1 LSFWVVN
8 QLVSSG
14 RAFVAAAAAGCV
26 LLQWPA
32 DRFCPFPG
40 DFAAIVA
47 LTVAQIWDG
56 LEKGKRGHMIGH
68 QEGKGG
74 CVRAA
79 FRKERGLCSDS
90 FQEEKVPVFN
100 LLSGGK
106 GCLCLSSHQE
116 DEKACVCQ
124 HRPVQWFNC

>member
-56 LEKGKRGHMIGH
+56 LEKGKRSHMIGH

-74 CVRAA
+74 CVRVAFRRERGAA
-79 FRKERGLCSDS
+79 FGQLSGGKGGLCSDS

-100 LLSGGK
+100 LLSGRK
-106 GCLCLSSHQE
+106 
-116 DEKACVCQ
+116 
-124 HRPVQWFNC
+124 RMPVFEQPSGG